1 MSSGS
6 LLGGASTF
14 SNLTG
19 VKNNGYYELP
29 PQTISF
35 SKKNEEWKKGCM
47 DFFSYQWASRTKDR
61 KRKMNNYRLVNGNYN
76 FRDYSYAPSM
86 LQESTIDIPGD
97 EIIHYSICNL
107 PLKSIWGEEI
117 NRPFN
122 YRFKSEGEQS
132 TNEYINHM
140 SEMLFSMVVSQ
151 IQQTFIQRFLEMGVD
166 PNTEDFQ
173 KMVQESKANQMNL
186 ENIENY
192 RKYSFC
198 TIAEKTANA
207 LSKKYEKELRL
218 TEKFRMGWK
227 DATIVA
233 EEFYWTGIINNKL
246 VCEVKNPV
254 NIVYSKSYDVEYID
268 ESDWVVCGEYQS
280 PSKILDT
287 YKNFLTI
294 DQVKELTDGTY
305 GQDNGKNM
313 NNSGTGPSSIYTGNS
328 WESNTVLLNDDLTD
342 LKFPLSEDYPIY
354 NFSGV
359 YETRSLSG
367 QRHYLVT
374 HAEWQSKR
382 KLALLTYQDD
392 ETGEWLN
399 DVVEGDLKLDP
410 YFKSLGWSIE
420 YFYINEVWEGTKIGE
435 HIYIKIQPKQN
446 APISL
451 DSLETKKL
459 GYTGLIYNRRNA
471 RSVSILDEMK
481 PYNELY
487 NIIMSKLKDD
497 LTSELGQLVLMDL
510 NQIPT
515 KQGWDTDKWFDWLK
529 RFKIVFVDAMKN
541 PQFNQFTVLNASLM
555 QSIAQKLSALEFLE
569 RKIYMIAG
577 VSPERMGSP
586 IAASSTATENV
597 NRINQSYSQTEDYFY
612 QHNMVKT
619 RVLQNL
625 IENAK
630 VLYSQTGDTAF
641 TYFLDDMSLGFLK
654 ITPEFSFSDLCIYPM
669 DSSRDLKTLET
680 LKQLAQPAMQNGASL
695 YDVAN
700 ILDNDNIQQ
709 IKEYLKDVKKSQD
722 QFRQAQQELEQQKL
736 QAMQAQKEMEIAAD
750 YEEKE
755 RQRNHEA
762 IENQLDR
769 EKDIYLAEIK
779 ALGTQSLNNPDVNN
793 NQIPDIIESSKLNLE
808 KLKENYNQL
817 AKDREINLKEKE
829 VAIKERE
836 QKRKDVESKEK
847 LKIQKESLKVDKA
860 NQKNDLEIEKIRLE
874 SAKIKSKKK

>member
-1 MSSGS
+1 
-6 LLGGASTF
+6 
-14 SNLTG
+14 
-19 VKNNGYYELP
+19 
-29 PQTISF
+29 
-35 SKKNEEWKKGCM
+35 
-47 DFFSYQWASRTKDR
+47 
-61 KRKMNNYRLVNGNYN
+61 
-76 FRDYSYAPSM
+76 
-86 LQESTIDIPGD
+86 
-97 EIIHYSICNL
+97 
-107 PLKSIWGEEI
+107 
-117 NRPFN
+117 
-122 YRFKSEGEQS
+122 
-132 TNEYINHM
+132 
-140 SEMLFSMVVSQ
+140 
-151 IQQTFIQRFLEMGVD
+151 
-166 PNTEDFQ
+166 
-173 KMVQESKANQMNL
+173 
-186 ENIENY
+186 
-192 RKYSFC
+192 
-198 TIAEKTANA
+198 
-207 LSKKYEKELRL
+207 
-218 TEKFRMGWK
+218 
-227 DATIVA
+227 
-233 EEFYWTGIINNKL
+233 
-246 VCEVKNPV
+246 
-254 NIVYSKSYDVEYID
+254 
-268 ESDWVVCGEYQS
+268 
-280 PSKILDT
+280 
-287 YKNFLTI
+287 
-294 DQVKELTDGTY
+294 
-305 GQDNGKNM
+305 
-313 NNSGTGPSSIYTGNS
+313 
-328 WESNTVLLNDDLTD
+328 
-342 LKFPLSEDYPIY
+342 
-354 NFSGV
+354 
-359 YETRSLSG
+359 
-367 QRHYLVT
+367 
-374 HAEWQSKR
+374 
-382 KLALLTYQDD
+382 
-392 ETGEWLN
+392 
-399 DVVEGDLKLDP
+399 
-410 YFKSLGWSIE
+410 
-420 YFYINEVWEGTKIGE
+420 
-435 HIYIKIQPKQN
+435 
-446 APISL
+446 
-451 DSLETKKL
+451 
-459 GYTGLIYNRRNA
+459 
-471 RSVSILDEMK
+471 
-481 PYNELY
+481 
-487 NIIMSKLKDD
+487 
-497 LTSELGQLVLMDL
+497 
-510 NQIPT
+510 
-515 KQGWDTDKWFDWLK
+515 
-529 RFKIVFVDAMKN
+529 
-541 PQFNQFTVLNASLM
+541 
-555 QSIAQKLSALEFLE
+555 
-569 RKIYMIAG
+569 MIAG

-829 VAIKERE
+829 VAIKDRE